1 MLDPRRLLLLVD
13 VARAGSLSA
22 AADRLNYTTSA
33 ISQQIAKL
41 ETEAGQP
48 LLERHARGVR
58 LTEAG
63 AALARRAERIEVHLA
78 AARSEL
84 DDIAGLRSGTVR
96 IGTFPT
102 VGASLLPRVVKLYK
116 SRHPAVALT
125 VRSSR
130 FSALRAMLDTR
141 EVELSL
147 LWDYEWAP
155 VSDPALVVRELLVDP
170 PTLVVSVNHRFAT
183 RESIDMTE
191 LSEEQWITREDHH
204 PVGAALE
211 TACRKA
217 GFAPSVAFAAN
228 DYQEAQAMVAVD
240 LGISM
245 APRLALSNLRDDVRV
260 IPLRGAP
267 SRRILLAH
275 LVEHRLTPAETT
287 LVDTFD
293 EVAKDGSMSDRPLA
307 SSSTSAGHPRP
318 IRQRSR

>member
-1 MLDPRRLLLLVD
+1 MLLLVD
-13 VARAGSLSA
+13 VVRAGSLTA
-22 AADRLNYTTSA
+22 AANRLSYTTSA

-41 ETEAGQP
+41 EAEAGQP

-63 AALARRAERIEVHLA
+63 AALARRAERIETQLQ

-102 VGASLLPRVVKLYK
+102 VGSSLLPQVVKLYK
-116 SRHPAVALT
+116 SRHPAVRLT

-130 FSALRAMLDTR
+130 FTALRAMLDTG

-155 VSDPALVVRELLVDP
+155 VTDRELVVRELLVDP
-170 PTLVVSVNHRFAT
+170 PTLVVSVNHRFAH
-183 RESIDMTE
+183 RESLDMAE
-191 LSEEQWITREDHH
+191 LADEQWITREDNH

-211 TACRKA
+211 KACQKA
-217 GFAPSVAFAAN
+217 GFVPSVAFAAN

-240 LGISM
+240 LGVSM
-245 APRLALSNLRDDVRV
+245 APRLALSNLREDVKV

-275 LVEHRLTPAETT
+275 LAEHRLTPAEAT
-287 LVDTFD
+287 LVDTFE
-293 EVAKDGSMSDRPLA
+293 EVAYRHDGKSSPVRRP
-307 SSSTSAGHPRP
+307 
-318 IRQRSR
+318 RS

>member
-1 MLDPRRLLLLVD
+1 MLDPRRMLLLVD
-13 VARAGSLSA
+13 VVRAGSLTA
-22 AADRLNYTTSA
+22 AANRLSYTTSA

-41 ETEAGQP
+41 EAEAGQP

-63 AALARRAERIEVHLA
+63 AALARRAERIETQLH

-96 IGTFPT
+96 LGTFPT
-102 VGASLLPRVVKLYK
+102 VGSSLLPQVVKLYK
-116 SRHPAVALT
+116 SRHPAVTLT

-130 FSALRAMLDTR
+130 FAALRAMLDTGD
-141 EVELSL
+141 VELSL

-155 VSDPALVVRELLVDP
+155 VTDRELVVRELLVDP
-170 PTLVVSVNHRFAT
+170 PTLVVSVNHRFAH
-183 RESIDMTE
+183 RESLDMAE
-191 LSEEQWITREDHH
+191 LADELWITREDHH

-211 TACRKA
+211 KACQKA
-217 GFAPSVAFAAN
+217 GFVPTVAFAAN

-240 LGISM
+240 LGVSM
-245 APRLALSNLRDDVRV
+245 APRLALSNLREDVKV

-275 LVEHRLTPAETT
+275 LAEHRLTPAEAT
-287 LVDTFD
+287 LVDTFE
-293 EVAKDGSMSDRPLA
+293 EVAYRHDGK
-307 SSSTSAGHPRP
+307 STPVR
-318 IRQRSR
+318 RSRS

>member
-1 MLDPRRLLLLVD
+1 MLLLVD
-13 VARAGSLSA
+13 VVRAGSLTA
-22 AADRLNYTTSA
+22 AANRLSYTTSA

-41 ETEAGQP
+41 EAEAGQP

-63 AALARRAERIEVHLA
+63 AALARRAERIETQLQ

-102 VGASLLPRVVKLYK
+102 VGSSLLPQVVKLYK
-116 SRHPAVALT
+116 SRHPAVRLT

-130 FSALRAMLDTR
+130 FTALRAMLDTG

-155 VSDPALVVRELLVDP
+155 VTDRELVVRELLVDP
-170 PTLVVSVNHRFAT
+170 PTLVVSVNHRFAH
-183 RESIDMTE
+183 RESLDMAE
-191 LSEEQWITREDHH
+191 LADEQWITREDNH

-211 TACRKA
+211 KACQKA
-217 GFAPSVAFAAN
+217 GFVPSVAFAAN

-240 LGISM
+240 LGVSM
-245 APRLALSNLRDDVRV
+245 APRLALSNLREDVKV

-275 LVEHRLTPAETT
+275 LAEHRLTPAEAT
-287 LVDTFD
+287 LVDTFE
-293 EVAKDGSMSDRPLA
+293 EVAYRHDGK
-307 SSSTSAGHPRP
+307 SSPVR
-318 IRQRSR
+318 RSRP

>member
-1 MLDPRRLLLLVD
+1 MLLLVD
-13 VARAGSLSA
+13 VVRAGSLTA
-22 AADRLNYTTSA
+22 AANRLSYTTSA

-41 ETEAGQP
+41 EAEAGQP

-63 AALARRAERIEVHLA
+63 AALARRAERIETQLH

-102 VGASLLPRVVKLYK
+102 VGSSLLPQVVKLYK
-116 SRHPAVALT
+116 SRHPAVRLT

-130 FSALRAMLDTR
+130 FTALRAMLDTG

-155 VSDPALVVRELLVDP
+155 VTDRELVVRELLVDP
-170 PTLVVSVNHRFAT
+170 PTLVVSVNHRFAH
-183 RESIDMTE
+183 RESLDMAE
-191 LSEEQWITREDHH
+191 LADEQWITREDNH

-211 TACRKA
+211 RACQKA

-240 LGISM
+240 LGVSM
-245 APRLALSNLRDDVRV
+245 APRLALSNLREDVKV

-275 LVEHRLTPAETT
+275 LAEHRLTPAEAT
-287 LVDTFD
+287 LVDTFE
-293 EVAKDGSMSDRPLA
+293 EVAYRHDGKSSPVRRP
-307 SSSTSAGHPRP
+307 
-318 IRQRSR
+318 RS

>member
-1 MLDPRRLLLLVD
+1 MLLLVD
-13 VARAGSLSA
+13 VVRAGSLTA
-22 AADRLNYTTSA
+22 AANRLSYTTSA

-41 ETEAGQP
+41 EAEAGQP

-63 AALARRAERIEVHLA
+63 AALARRAERIETQLQ

-102 VGASLLPRVVKLYK
+102 VGSSLLPQVVKLYK
-116 SRHPAVALT
+116 SRHPAVRLT

-130 FSALRAMLDTR
+130 FTALRAMLDTG

-155 VSDPALVVRELLVDP
+155 VTDRELVVRELLVDP
-170 PTLVVSVNHRFAT
+170 PTLVVSVNHRFAH
-183 RESIDMTE
+183 RESLDMAE
-191 LSEEQWITREDHH
+191 LADEQWITREDNH

-211 TACRKA
+211 KACQKA

-240 LGISM
+240 LGVSM
-245 APRLALSNLRDDVRV
+245 APRLALSNLREDVKV

-275 LVEHRLTPAETT
+275 LAEHRLTPAEAT
-287 LVDTFD
+287 LVDTFE
-293 EVAKDGSMSDRPLA
+293 EVAYRHDGKSSPVRRP
-307 SSSTSAGHPRP
+307 
-318 IRQRSR
+318 RS

>member
-1 MLDPRRLLLLVD
+1 MLLLVD
-13 VARAGSLSA
+13 VVRAGSLTA
-22 AADRLNYTTSA
+22 AANRLSYTTSA

-41 ETEAGQP
+41 EAEAGQP

-63 AALARRAERIEVHLA
+63 AALARRAERIETQLH

-96 IGTFPT
+96 LGTFPT
-102 VGASLLPRVVKLYK
+102 VGSSLLPQVVKLYK
-116 SRHPAVALT
+116 SRHPAVTLT

-130 FSALRAMLDTR
+130 FAALRAMLDTGD
-141 EVELSL
+141 VELSL

-155 VSDPALVVRELLVDP
+155 VTDRELVVRELLVDP
-170 PTLVVSVNHRFAT
+170 PTLVVSVNHRFAH
-183 RESIDMTE
+183 RESLDMAE
-191 LSEEQWITREDHH
+191 LADELWITREDHH

-211 TACRKA
+211 KACQKA
-217 GFAPSVAFAAN
+217 GFVPTVAFAAN

-240 LGISM
+240 LGVSM
-245 APRLALSNLRDDVRV
+245 APRLALSNLREDVKV

-275 LVEHRLTPAETT
+275 LAEHRLTPAEAT
-287 LVDTFD
+287 LVDTFE
-293 EVAKDGSMSDRPLA
+293 EVAYRHDGK
-307 SSSTSAGHPRP
+307 STPVR
-318 IRQRSR
+318 RSRS

>member
-1 MLDPRRLLLLVD
+1 MELGMLDPRRLLLLVD
-13 VARAGSLSA
+13 VVRAGSLTA
-22 AADRLNYTTSA
+22 AANRLSYTTSA

-41 ETEAGQP
+41 EAEAGQP

-63 AALARRAERIEVHLA
+63 AALARRAERIETQLQ

-84 DDIAGLRSGTVR
+84 DEIAGLRSGTVR
-96 IGTFPT
+96 LGTFPT
-102 VGASLLPRVVKLYK
+102 VGSSLLPQVVKLYK
-116 SRHPAVALT
+116 ARHPAVKLT

-130 FSALRAMLDTR
+130 FAALRAMLDNG

-155 VSDPALVVRELLVDP
+155 VTDRELVVRELLVDP
-170 PTLVVSVNHRFAT
+170 PTLVVSVNHRLAH
-183 RESIDMTE
+183 REYLDMAE
-191 LSEEQWITREDHH
+191 LADEQWITREDHH

-211 TACRKA
+211 KACQNA
-217 GFAPSVAFAAN
+217 GFTPTVAFAAN

-240 LGISM
+240 LGVSM
-245 APRLALSNLRDDVRV
+245 APRLALSNLREDVKV

-275 LVEHRLTPAETT
+275 LSEHRLTPAEAT
-287 LVDTFD
+287 LVDTFE
-293 EVAKDGSMSDRPLA
+293 EVAYKHDGKTTPAVRRIRPN
-307 SSSTSAGHPRP
+307 
-318 IRQRSR
+318 

>member
-1 MLDPRRLLLLVD
+1 MLDPRRMLLLVD
-13 VARAGSLSA
+13 VVRAGSLTA
-22 AADRLNYTTSA
+22 AANRLSYTTSA

-41 ETEAGQP
+41 EAEAGQP

-63 AALARRAERIEVHLA
+63 AALARRAERIETQLQ

-102 VGASLLPRVVKLYK
+102 VGSSLLPQVVKLYK
-116 SRHPAVALT
+116 SRHPAVRLT

-130 FSALRAMLDTR
+130 FTALRAMLDTG

-155 VSDPALVVRELLVDP
+155 VTDRELVVRELLVDP
-170 PTLVVSVNHRFAT
+170 PTLVVSVNHRFAH
-183 RESIDMTE
+183 RESLDMAE
-191 LSEEQWITREDHH
+191 LADEQWITREDNH

-211 TACRKA
+211 KACQKA
-217 GFAPSVAFAAN
+217 GFVPSVAFAAN

-240 LGISM
+240 LGVSM
-245 APRLALSNLRDDVRV
+245 APRLALSNLREDVKV

-275 LVEHRLTPAETT
+275 LAEHRLTPAEAT
-287 LVDTFD
+287 LVDTFE
-293 EVAKDGSMSDRPLA
+293 EVAYRHDGK
-307 SSSTSAGHPRP
+307 SSPVR
-318 IRQRSR
+318 RSRP

>member
-1 MLDPRRLLLLVD
+1 MLLLVD
-13 VARAGSLSA
+13 VVRAGSLTA
-22 AADRLNYTTSA
+22 AANRLSYTTSA

-41 ETEAGQP
+41 EAEAGQP

-63 AALARRAERIEVHLA
+63 AALARRAERIETQLH

-96 IGTFPT
+96 LGTFPT
-102 VGASLLPRVVKLYK
+102 VGSSLLPQVVKLYK
-116 SRHPAVALT
+116 SRHPAVTLT

-130 FSALRAMLDTR
+130 FAALRAMLDTGD
-141 EVELSL
+141 VELSL

-155 VSDPALVVRELLVDP
+155 VTDRELVVRELLVDP
-170 PTLVVSVNHRFAT
+170 PTLVVSVNHRFAH
-183 RESIDMTE
+183 RESLDMAE
-191 LSEEQWITREDHH
+191 LADEQWITREDNH

-211 TACRKA
+211 KACQKA

-240 LGISM
+240 LGVSM
-245 APRLALSNLRDDVRV
+245 APRLALSNLREDVKV

-275 LVEHRLTPAETT
+275 LADHRLTPAEAT
-287 LVDTFD
+287 LVDTFE
-293 EVAKDGSMSDRPLA
+293 EVAYRHDGK
-307 SSSTSAGHPRP
+307 SSPVRKN
-318 IRQRSR
+318 RS

>member
-1 MLDPRRLLLLVD
+1 MLLLVD
-13 VARAGSLSA
+13 VVRAGSLTA
-22 AADRLNYTTSA
+22 AANRLSYTTSA

-41 ETEAGQP
+41 EAEAGQP

-63 AALARRAERIEVHLA
+63 AALARRAERIETQLQ

-102 VGASLLPRVVKLYK
+102 VGSSLLPQVVKLYK
-116 SRHPAVALT
+116 SRHPAVRLT

-130 FSALRAMLDTR
+130 FTALRAMLDTG

-155 VSDPALVVRELLVDP
+155 VTDRELVVRELLVDP
-170 PTLVVSVNHRFAT
+170 PTLVVSVNHRFAH
-183 RESIDMTE
+183 RESLDMAE
-191 LSEEQWITREDHH
+191 LADEQWITREDNH

-211 TACRKA
+211 KACQKA
-217 GFAPSVAFAAN
+217 GFVPSVAFAAN

-240 LGISM
+240 LGVSM
-245 APRLALSNLRDDVRV
+245 APRLALSNLREDVKV

-275 LVEHRLTPAETT
+275 LAEHRLTPAEAT
-287 LVDTFD
+287 LVDTFE
-293 EVAKDGSMSDRPLA
+293 EVAYRHDGKSSPVRRARP
-307 SSSTSAGHPRP
+307 
-318 IRQRSR
+318 